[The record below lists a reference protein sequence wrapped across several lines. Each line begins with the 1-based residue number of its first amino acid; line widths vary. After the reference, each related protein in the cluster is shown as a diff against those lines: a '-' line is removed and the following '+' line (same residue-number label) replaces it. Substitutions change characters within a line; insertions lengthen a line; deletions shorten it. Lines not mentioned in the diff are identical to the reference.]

1 MATAATAT
9 ATATT
14 AAADKP
20 SEATSA
26 PMGDRDALIIK
37 HLPLVKAIANRIRDN
52 LPVQVELD
60 DLVHAGILGLFDA
73 VDKYNP
79 EKKVV
84 FHLYAKHRIRGAILD
99 SLRQLDWASRDLR
112 KRFKSI
118 EALAQKLAQSLGRAP
133 TDAEVAARMGISEA
147 QYQKLKSELYN
158 AGLTAGQ
165 PHRVERPD
173 HSSFA
178 EATETAEQR
187 PDQIA
192 AHVQLREILNE
203 AIGTL
208 PPRYQRVIQLYYDRD
223 QTMKQIGA
231 DLGVNESRV
240 SQIHKTALEKMG
252 TALRTF
258 GYESTSTFFEGDR
271 GA

>member
-1 MATAATAT
+1 
-9 ATATT
+9 
-14 AAADKP
+14 
-20 SEATSA
+20 
-26 PMGDRDALIIK
+26 
-37 HLPLVKAIANRIRDN
+37 
-52 LPVQVELD
+52 
-60 DLVHAGILGLFDA
+60 
-73 VDKYNP
+73 
-79 EKKVV
+79 
-84 FHLYAKHRIRGAILD
+84 
-99 SLRQLDWASRDLR
+99 
-112 KRFKSI
+112 
-118 EALAQKLAQSLGRAP
+118 
-133 TDAEVAARMGISEA
+133 MGISEA

-240 SQIHKTALEKMG
+240 SQIHKTALEKNG
-252 TALRTF
+252 HSPANVWL
-258 GYESTSTFFEGDR
+258 
-271 GA
+271 

>member
-1 MATAATAT
+1 
-9 ATATT
+9 
-14 AAADKP
+14 
-20 SEATSA
+20 
-26 PMGDRDALIIK
+26 
-37 HLPLVKAIANRIRDN
+37 
-52 LPVQVELD
+52 
-60 DLVHAGILGLFDA
+60 
-73 VDKYNP
+73 
-79 EKKVV
+79 
-84 FHLYAKHRIRGAILD
+84 
-99 SLRQLDWASRDLR
+99 
-112 KRFKSI
+112 
-118 EALAQKLAQSLGRAP
+118 
-133 TDAEVAARMGISEA
+133 MGISEA

-187 PDQIA
+187 PDQIVA
-192 AHVQLREILNE
+192 NVQLREILNE

-208 PPRYQRVIQLYYDRD
+208 PPRYQRVIRLYYDHD

-240 SQIHKTALEKMG
+240 SQIHKTALEKME

-258 GYESTSTFFEGDR
+258 GYGSTSMFFEDAR